1 MLQRRRIFLF
11 SVFVDE
17 PVLPEKIIMTIL
29 RGLCEFQ
36 LNEKMEGVDG
46 QTQENSDSWSNWNFK
61 MSVVIKTEIGVH
73 E

>member
-1 MLQRRRIFLF
+1 
-11 SVFVDE
+11 
-17 PVLPEKIIMTIL
+17 MTIL

-36 LNEKMEGVDG
+36 LNEKIEGVDG

-61 MSVVIKTEIGVH
+61 MSVFIKTEIGVH